1 MKARVLELSYRHGL
15 SHIGSCLST
24 ADVLAA
30 IFPTD
35 DLVLLSSGHAG
46 LALYCAIEKYR
57 DEPGAAESLLLR
69 FGPQPHLSTKDGIL
83 CSTGSLGQGLTVAVG
98 YALADR
104 KRIIHCIISD
114 GECAEGC
121 VWESLAFIH
130 AEKLRNLIVHVNVN
144 GWSALSK
151 LDTINLCER
160 LRAFLPSIV
169 IHKTSVEQYPFL
181 KGLDAHYKPM
191 TKADYESTLC
201 EAVA

>member
-1 MKARVLELSYRHGL
+1 MKARILELSFRHGL

-24 ADVLAA
+24 ADVLES

-35 DLVLLSSGHAG
+35 DRVLLSSGHAG
-46 LALYCAIEKYR
+46 LGLYCALEKYR
-57 DEPGAAESLLLR
+57 GVDAEDLLIR
-69 FGPQPHLSTKDGIL
+69 YGPQPHLEPKLGLL

-98 YALADR
+98 YALAEK
-104 KRIIHCIISD
+104 KRVLHCIISD

-130 AEKLRNLIVHVNVN
+130 REKLRNLIVHVNVN

-160 LRAFLPSIV
+160 LRAFLPSVV

-181 KGLDAHYKPM
+181 RGLDAHYKPM
-191 TKADYESTLC
+191 TKEQYESTLC
-201 EAVA
+201 EATA

>member
-1 MKARVLELSYRHGL
+1 MKARILELSYRHGL

-24 ADVLAA
+24 ADVLEA

-46 LALYCAIEKYR
+46 LALYCALETYR
-57 DEPGAAESLLLR
+57 GECAETFLSD
-69 FGPQPHLSTKDGIL
+69 FGPQPHLHPSRGIL

-151 LDTINLCER
+151 LDTIYLCER

-181 KGLDAHYKPM
+181 RGLDAHYKPM

-201 EAVA
+201 EAAA